1 MKTPVYLD
9 HMSTTPVDPRVRA
22 AMDAVYDLGPA
33 NPHASSHRYGWKASE
48 LLDEARRQ
56 VAGLI
61 GASASEVLF
70 TSGATEANNWAI
82 SGAVRASGKRKLV
95 TTAVEHPCVLE
106 TARALER
113 DGHELA
119 VLPVD
124 GEGLVDPGAVANAV
138 DQDTGLVSV
147 MLANNETGTIEPVA
161 EIAHLCRSQGILCH
175 TDAVQAAGRIPIDV
189 EALGVDLL
197 SLSAHKMYGPLG
209 IGALY
214 VRSGVAVDRLL
225 HGGAQQ
231 GGLRA
236 GTVPAPLAA
245 GFGQAAEIAQGCLA
259 DDMGALADLAELLF
273 DELRKGIPR
282 LVALHPDI
290 RRLPGC
296 ICVRVPGVTGEEWLL
311 ATPEV
316 AAATGAACAS
326 GTSRPSHVMVALGL
340 SAEEASGSV
349 RLSVGRTTTREEVE
363 FAAARLIEG
372 YAKAAAGL

>member
-1 MKTPVYLD
+1 METPVYLD
-9 HMSTTPVDPRVRA
+9 HMSTTPVEPRARA

-33 NPHASSHRYGWKASE
+33 NPHASSHHYGWQASDV
-48 LLDEARRQ
+48 LDEARRQ

-82 SGAVRASGKRKLV
+82 TGAMRACGKRKIV
-95 TTAVEHPCVLE
+95 TSAIEHPCVLE

-113 DGHELA
+113 EGHEA
-119 VLPVD
+119 VILPVD
-124 GEGLVDPGAVANAV
+124 GDGLVDPDNVADAI
-138 DQDTGLVSV
+138 DEDTGLVSI
-147 MLANNETGTIEPVA
+147 MLANNETATIEPVA
-161 EIAHLCRSQGILCH
+161 EIAAACRARGVLCH

-214 VRSGVAVDRLL
+214 VRSGVAIDRLL
-225 HGGAQQ
+225 HGGGQQ

-245 GFGQAAEIAQGCLA
+245 GFGRAAEIARDGLA
-259 DDMGALADLAELLF
+259 DDMGKLAELAELLF
-273 DELRKGIPR
+273 DELRKAVPG

-296 ICVRVPGVTGEEWLL
+296 LNVRVPGVAAEDWLL

-316 AAATGAACAS
+316 AASTGAACAS
-326 GTSRPSHVMVALGL
+326 GVNRPSHVMQALGL
-340 SAEEASGSV
+340 SAEDAAGSL
-349 RLSVGRTTTREEVE
+349 RLSVGRMTTRDEVE
-363 FAAARLIEG
+363 FAAGKLIEG
-372 YAKAAAGL
+372 LPQT